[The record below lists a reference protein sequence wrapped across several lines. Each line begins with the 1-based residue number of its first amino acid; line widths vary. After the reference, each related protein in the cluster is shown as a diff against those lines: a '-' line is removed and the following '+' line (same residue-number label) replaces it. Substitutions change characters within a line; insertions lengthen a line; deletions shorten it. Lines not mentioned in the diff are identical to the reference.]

1 MNKDKNNFLKI
12 PKIKASN
19 DPFARLV
26 FKDQKSP
33 NLRPVCLKSSRKIYT
48 CRSQDKLKPVY
59 CLPPISPQPRNTRIF
74 NFHDPDRSGLCTP
87 YFNQIEKSLK
97 NLGNQT
103 QIEDS
108 ICSKHVEK
116 NSDIFS

>member
-1 MNKDKNNFLKI
+1 MNTDKNNFLKV
-12 PKIKASN
+12 PKAKVSN

-48 CRSQDKLKPVY
+48 CRSHDKVKPVY
-59 CLPPISPQPRNTRIF
+59 CLPPISPQPRNTRAF
-74 NFHDPDRSGLCTP
+74 NYYPDRSGLSTP
-87 YFNQIEKSLK
+87 FFNQLEKSEK

-103 QIEDS
+103 QIEES
-108 ICSKHVEK
+108 FNTGHAEKH
-116 NSDIFS
+116 SDFF